1 MCLCEAAQRR
11 ELTVS
16 VDVLKDSLIRS
27 LSRDVGKQVYSSSP
41 TLVELYNRELAEE
54 RHLAEYYRKQCDIL
68 RGQYEHLYKV
78 VAETYGEQ
86 WETGPGKD
94 FSDSI

>member
-1 MCLCEAAQRR
+1 M
-11 ELTVS
+11 
-16 VDVLKDSLIRS
+16 
-27 LSRDVGKQVYSSSP
+27 
-41 TLVELYNRELAEE
+41 
-54 RHLAEYYRKQCDIL
+54 AEYYRKQCDIL

>member
-1 MCLCEAAQRR
+1 MKRAQRR

-27 LSRDVGKQVYSSSP
+27 LSRDVGKQVYSGSP

-68 RGQYEHLYKV
+68 RGQYEHLYNV
-78 VAETYGEQ
+78 VVETFGEQ
-86 WETGPGKD
+86 WENGPGKD
-94 FSDSI
+94 FADSI